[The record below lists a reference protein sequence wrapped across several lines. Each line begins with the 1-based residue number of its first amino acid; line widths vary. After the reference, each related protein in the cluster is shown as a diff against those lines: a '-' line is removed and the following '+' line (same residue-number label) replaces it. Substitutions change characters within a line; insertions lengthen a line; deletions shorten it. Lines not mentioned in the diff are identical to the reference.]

1 MKKINNYH
9 HILISSFIVLYPNK
23 TQLIKF
29 QDSNYLVI
37 VYLTGIT
44 TIITCNN
51 CNMQQMKEFC
61 PAQYYAQVFF
71 LIKPKQGKA
80 LPYTFRQSHQTAVF
94 LKCYD

>member
-1 MKKINNYH
+1 
-9 HILISSFIVLYPNK
+9 
-23 TQLIKF
+23 
-29 QDSNYLVI
+29 
-37 VYLTGIT
+37 
-44 TIITCNN
+44 
-51 CNMQQMKEFC
+51 MQQMKEFC